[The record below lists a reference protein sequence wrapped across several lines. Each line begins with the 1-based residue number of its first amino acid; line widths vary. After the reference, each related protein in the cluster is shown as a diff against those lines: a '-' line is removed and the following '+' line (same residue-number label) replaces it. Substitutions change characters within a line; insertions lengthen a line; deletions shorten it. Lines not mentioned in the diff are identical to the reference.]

1 MIDLII
7 SIVSLLGAFAFS
19 AIWNPFGIEK
29 KWLLVICFV
38 VAVVAIYIVLGALFI
53 FVSFLISRTINKNK
67 EYDKHSR
74 FHGVYFSLL
83 LEFCVY
89 LMGARTEIKGIEKIP
104 TDRRFLFVSN
114 HISIYD
120 TFIQVAMLRK
130 WPIAFISKPENFK
143 IPIGHR
149 FMIRNRYMALDRQ
162 DVRSG
167 AKITRKAADMIA
179 SGDTNVGVYPEGTR
193 NRTEETLIDFKP
205 GCFKVAVW
213 AKSPIV
219 VSVVHNTNKLKK
231 RGPFRPTKVV
241 MEIIDVLEYEDFK
254 HLSTIEIGELVREKM
269 LSALEK

>member
-1 MIDLII
+1 MIDLLI
-7 SIVSLLGAFAFS
+7 SVLSLIGAFVFAG
-19 AIWNPFGIEK
+19 IWNPFK
-29 KWLLVICFV
+29 VDNMWLMALCFI
-38 VAVVAIYIVLGALFI
+38 VAVLVLYVVLGALFI
-53 FVSFLISRTINKNK
+53 GLAFLISRTVKMNK

-74 FHGVYFSLL
+74 FYGVFFSLL

-89 LMGARTEIKGIEKIP
+89 IMGARTQVKGMEKIP
-104 TDRRFLFVSN
+104 TDKKFLFVSN

-120 TFIQVAMLRK
+120 TFIQVAALRK
-130 WPIAFISKPENFK
+130 FPIAFISKPENFN

-167 AKITRKAADMIA
+167 AKITKKASEMIA

-205 GCFKVAVW
+205 GCFKIAVW

-219 VSVVHNTNKLKK
+219 VSVVHNSNKI
-231 RGPFRPTKVV
+231 RPNGPFRPTKVV
-241 MEIIDVLEYEDFK
+241 LEILDVIEYEDFK
-254 HLSTIEIGELVREKM
+254 HLSTIEIGEMVREKM
-269 LSALEK
+269 LAALEK